1 MMKLRSWSTLA
12 VLAIMLI
19 CFLPRLAVAY
29 VGPGTGLSAIGVFL
43 AAIAGI
49 IVAIFGFF
57 WYPIK
62 RLLRKK
68 KQRNDGKGGD
78 GK

>member
-1 MMKLRSWSTLA
+1 MTIQRI
-12 VLAIMLI
+12 VLIFVFFFSGLTH
-19 CFLPRLAVAY
+19 PVWAY
-29 VGPGTGLSAIGVFL
+29 LGPGTGLSALGTIL
-43 AAIAGI
+43 AAIVGV

-68 KQRNDGKGGD
+68 NKRSADPVEKADQ
-78 GK
+78 